1 MTIGKAET
9 LVDLVKSKQ
18 ELDELFIQCPRFI
31 KHDITEEQ
39 VLYIARK
46 AVFLAKEDSE
56 RELGRLT
63 KKGIIYLI
71 GAILTGLSSWAI
83 QSGFFTKG

>member
-1 MTIGKAET
+1 MRE
-9 LVDLVKSKQ
+9 Q
-18 ELDELFIQCPRFI
+18 LDSIEEVIQLKKDAALFFTQCPKYI

-39 VLYIARK
+39 VLQIARK
-46 AVFLAKEDSE
+46 AVHLAKEDSE

-71 GAILTGLSSWAI
+71 GAILTGLGSWSI